1 MPASQKLP
9 RATINFM
16 KNQILLGGIVTVV
29 VVGGLSGC
37 AENLSVPGSSSSQNP
52 AGNQSSELS
61 KTDKLAELEPSIIG
75 VVLGAGLA
83 EDGTISRPLT
93 AFAPTTASIYA
104 VLSLKN
110 VSAQTQLSY
119 IRYYEGK
126 YVDTKV
132 SHPSKDG
139 AKYFHFEWSLKD
151 GKLHKVGN
159 YTLDFYLNGK
169 KFQTVSYT
177 VK

>member
-1 MPASQKLP
+1 
-9 RATINFM
+9 M
-16 KNQILLGGIVTVV
+16 KNRILFGGIVTILM
-29 VVGGLSGC
+29 VGGLSGC
-37 AENLSVPGSSSSQNP
+37 AENPSATRGPANQNP
-52 AGNQSSELS
+52 VGNLTSELP
-61 KTDKLAELEPSIIG
+61 KAAESEPSISA
-75 VVLGAGLA
+75 VALGTSLA
-83 EDGTISRPLT
+83 DDGTISKPVT
-93 AFAPTTASIYA
+93 EFAPTTATIYA

-132 SHPSKDG
+132 SHPSTDG
-139 AKYFHFEWSLKD
+139 VKYFHFEWSLKD

-169 KFQTVSYT
+169 KFQTVNYT